1 MKAMEDTITAHR
13 ANFTNIPD
21 IPLMD
26 APVVEENMFGDYKT
40 DLSVKHSVNIV
51 LIEPWGIQFNGYVNG
66 DYTDYGFVVSRKTSD
81 LAEMLEDA
89 DTHVFS
95 LTNGDVTLE
104 ATTMGTK
111 ISGIYNKD
119 IYTYQMNE
127 DLYAAFFVKDADG
140 TYHFG
145 AVKTRNILNII
156 EGLVNNPAHKAE
168 HAVYRA
174 MIDMYYAVTEFRN
187 NAN

>member
-1 MKAMEDTITAHR
+1 
-13 ANFTNIPD
+13 
-21 IPLMD
+21 
-26 APVVEENMFGDYKT
+26 
-40 DLSVKHSVNIV
+40 
-51 LIEPWGIQFNGYVNG
+51 
-66 DYTDYGFVVSRKTSD
+66 
-81 LAEMLEDA
+81 
-89 DTHVFS
+89 
-95 LTNGDVTLE
+95 
-104 ATTMGTK
+104 MGTK